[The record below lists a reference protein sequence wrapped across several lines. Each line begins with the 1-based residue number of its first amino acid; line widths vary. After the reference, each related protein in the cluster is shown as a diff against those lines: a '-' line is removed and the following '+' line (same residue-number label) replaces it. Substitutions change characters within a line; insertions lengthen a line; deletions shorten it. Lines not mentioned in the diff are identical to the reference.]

1 MKALA
6 CMFTQACA
14 KLYKKTSY
22 NLRLSQRPL
31 RSARQ
36 RASMDRVVTIS
47 VNRNHEAV
55 MVKELIPPTGGVDSD
70 GMREAA
76 QGQGQTSK
84 IPSQKIQH
92 APSFIGEDAT
102 IRLIGL
108 SHRSSWAI
116 LAVLR
121 GMQKPLSLCR

>member
-1 MKALA
+1 
-6 CMFTQACA
+6 MFTQACA

-55 MVKELIPPTGGVDSD
+55 MVKELIPPTGGWTVMACGKQRRARD
-70 GMREAA
+70 
-76 QGQGQTSK
+76 K
-84 IPSQKIQH
+84 LPKY
-92 APSFIGEDAT
+92 
-102 IRLIGL
+102 
-108 SHRSSWAI
+108 HRKKSS
-116 LAVLR
+116 
-121 GMQKPLSLCR
+121 MPLVS

>member
-1 MKALA
+1 ML
-6 CMFTQACA
+6 TQACA
-14 KLYKKTSY
+14 TLYKKTSY
-22 NLRLSQRPL
+22 TLRLSQRHL

-47 VNRNHEAV
+47 VSRNHEAV
-55 MVKELIPPTGGVDSD
+55 MVQEPSPPSGGVDCD

-92 APSFIGEDAT
+92 APNFIGEDAT
-102 IRLIGL
+102 IRLIDL
-108 SHRSSWAI
+108 SHQSSWAK
-116 LAVLR
+116 LAELR
-121 GMQKPLSLCR
+121 GMQKPLSSCR